1 MEGTEGTIDNEP
13 WFVGKDVAT
22 ALGYSKPENAISSHV
37 SKEDKTSTL
46 IQGSGSN
53 YKSKAIIINES
64 GLYATFTDFQNKQ
77 MLKNDLEFR
86 VSLTRAC
93 VGTYKGV
100 MLMEYIEIKQFKEKV
115 PPDAKS
121 ATFQTKEGKENTVYF
136 GYQKTGYGKK
146 RFFLCP
152 CCGKRVTKLYSMR
165 YGYRCRECGGINPYE
180 GIKNMTKGGSDEITY
195 RMLKYAAKH
204 GIQFEFPF
212 DYLQFATDERI
223 RKKSFLKSLKILQGL
238 ENMRF
243 QAIMNKTTYASKVLS
258 SVCKGQHLL
267 LQEKSLYDLKNWI
280 YNWNTGQEI
289 IVPHPK
295 LFIK

>member
-1 MEGTEGTIDNEP
+1 
-13 WFVGKDVAT
+13 
-22 ALGYSKPENAISSHV
+22 
-37 SKEDKTSTL
+37 
-46 IQGSGSN
+46 
-53 YKSKAIIINES
+53 
-64 GLYATFTDFQNKQ
+64 
-77 MLKNDLEFR
+77 
-86 VSLTRAC
+86 
-93 VGTYKGV
+93 
-100 MLMEYIEIKQFKEKV
+100 MEYIEIKQFKEKV

-136 GYQKTGYGKK
+136 EYQKTGYGQK

-165 YGYRCRECGGINPYE
+165 YGYRCRECGGINPYK

-243 QAIMNKTTYASKVLS
+243 QAIMNKTTYSSKVLS